1 MSKEYLWVEKY
12 RPRKIDDVILSAD
25 LYKTFSTIVENGD
38 VPNMLFSG
46 TPGTGKTTVAKAICN
61 ELDLDHIVI
70 N

>member
-38 VPNMLFSG
+38 VPNMLFS
-46 TPGTGKTTVAKAICN
+46 
-61 ELDLDHIVI
+61 
-70 N
+70 